1 MNHALSMTRLS
12 VSRLRFLAGLL
23 AVVGQM
29 GLLGAYLTLARD
41 ESSAVAHTEQSG
53 TNAHHGHNEATCA
66 ACTALS
72 AQGTPTPTAHPLPTG
87 QSALRVLTRASAD
100 RPNGAQLLSN
110 SCRAPPREA

>member
-1 MNHALSMTRLS
+1 MNHALSMTRPS

-23 AVVGQM
+23 VIVGQV

-41 ESSAVAHTEQSG
+41 ESSAVTHTEQSG

-72 AQGTPTPTAHPLPTG
+72 AHGTPSAIAQPLAMG
-87 QSALRVLTRASAD
+87 ESALRVLARASVD
-100 RPNGAQLLSN
+100 RPSGPQLLSN
-110 SCRAPPREA
+110 PCRAPPREA